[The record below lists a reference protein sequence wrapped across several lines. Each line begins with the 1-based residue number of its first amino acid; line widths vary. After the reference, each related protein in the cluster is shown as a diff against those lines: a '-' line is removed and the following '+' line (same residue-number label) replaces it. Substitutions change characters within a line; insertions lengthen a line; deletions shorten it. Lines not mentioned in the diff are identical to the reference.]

1 MAAAIGLF
9 VVDVDTSADPAPFD
23 DTVSM
28 GLAMEDEIGLHED
41 VDLPRAQV
49 FYSQYQYVVGYYGV
63 ETFVE
68 ARETAGHQQQFGYPL
83 SVYVTDYAGADV
95 DLDDDGY
102 PRADGDLGWIDAED
116 AWFVYGSD
124 ASTPSGDTVVP
135 FGDRADADAFV
146 DAHGG
151 EVIAWTDLLE
161 QSFESDDA
169 TAVRDRVGDQHRTAD
184 EYVADREDLPER
196 PVSAVVGEDADT
208 IQEAID
214 EAPSNTTIE
223 VPDGEYNETLEIDRP
238 LTIRGDG
245 DVTIRGDGN
254 GTVIT
259 ATADRT
265 ALIGLEITGSGSERQ
280 GEAPLPG
287 DDDEDDWDQT
297 FEVNYAGGDA
307 GVGLHTADEVLVEDV
322 TVHSSASGIIVR
334 RSDAPVIRNATVYSP
349 ELATDDQAGIL
360 LFHAPGVVEE
370 STVYDGRDAIY
381 SHRSHG
387 LIVRD
392 SHFEDNR
399 LGIHLMHTSE
409 ALLAGNDIRS
419 QTSAG
424 IFIMTGPERNAI
436 VDNEIR
442 DAAIGLIPSGDS
454 AYVANNR
461 LVDGGTGLQI
471 DSTNSLV
478 EHNVMAGNEIGA
490 NEREMLP
497 TNRVVRNDFVGND
510 VHADAGSGP
519 LRIWTHG
526 GSGNYWQGAMSLEAD
541 GTVDRAYSP
550 TSPVDQ
556 RLHRTDGAPTLSR
569 APALDAILGFQGSVP
584 GMRTGS
590 VTDLQPSCAPHNP
603 ELLEQTVWA
612 DDAWSCDRTTAT
624 ADT

>member
-9 VVDVDTSADPAPFD
+9 VVDVDTTAEPAPFD

-28 GLAMEDEIGLHED
+28 GLAMEDEIGLDEA

-63 ETFVE
+63 ETFLE

-83 SVYVTDYAGADV
+83 SVYVTDYAGTDV
-95 DLDDDGY
+95 DLDADDY
-102 PRADGDLGWIDAED
+102 PRADGDPGWADAED

-135 FGDRADADAFV
+135 FSDRDAAEAFA

-151 EVIAWTDLLE
+151 ELLAWTDLLE
-161 QSFESDDA
+161 QSFESDDS
-169 TAVRDRVGDQHRTAD
+169 TAVRDRVDDQHRVAD
-184 EYVADREDLPER
+184 QYVADSDALRDR
-196 PVSAVVGEDADT
+196 PVSTVVGEDADT
-208 IQEAID
+208 IQAAID

-245 DVTIRGDGN
+245 NVTISGDGN

-259 ATADRT
+259 GTADRT
-265 ALIGLEITGSGSERQ
+265 ALLGLEVTGSGSERT
-280 GEAPLPG
+280 GEEPLPG
-287 DDDEDDWDQT
+287 DDDEDDWDQE

-307 GVGLHTADEVLVEDV
+307 GIGLHTADEVLVEDV

-334 RSDAPVIRNATVYSP
+334 RSDAPVIRNTTVHSP
-349 ELATDDQAGIL
+349 ERAEDDQAGIL
-360 LFHAPGVVEE
+360 LFHAPGVVEGA
-370 STVYDGRDAIY
+370 TVSDGRDAIY

-392 SHFEDNR
+392 SHVEGNR
-399 LGIHLMHTSE
+399 LGIHLMHTSD

-419 QTSAG
+419 QTIAG
-424 IFIMTGPERNAI
+424 IFVMTGPERNAL

-442 DAAIGLIPSGDS
+442 DAEVGLIPSGDN
-454 AYVANNR
+454 AYVANNSI
-461 LVDGGTGLQI
+461 LDGGTGLQI
-471 DSTNSLV
+471 DSTNSLI
-478 EHNVMAGNEIGA
+478 EHNVVAGNEVGA

-526 GSGNYWQGAMSLEAD
+526 GSGNYWQGAMSLESD

-590 VTDLQPSCAPHNP
+590 VTDLQPSCEPHNP
-603 ELLEQTVWA
+603 DLLEQTEWN
-612 DDAWSCDRTTAT
+612 DRAWSCDRTTPT
-624 ADT
+624 PET